1 MNRVVSLTSGPIG
14 LLLLGFFAQSTA
26 PLYAQPPR
34 IVEVREE
41 RLFEGHT
48 SYVYRVTF
56 TPDGKA
62 ALSCSFDQT
71 VRRWDVATGKE
82 TDLYK
87 VGLTNDIALFSDGS
101 HALFARGQ
109 SMGTQRITLWDVDK
123 AEEVVTWRGHEMCI
137 KRVCLLPNGKSAVTA
152 SCDGTA
158 ILWNLESGKP
168 IHEFVAWRQGVG
180 DNLPPGIPRQG
191 GEVSIAVSPDSKFLA
206 TGTARN
212 NMVAV
217 WNLDN
222 GKEVRSWP
230 SGHGEVTS
238 IEYSPDGKHLLTA
251 TNNGLDTG
259 AQLWE
264 IASGKLVREWLIG
277 PQSSARFSP
286 NGKRFLTVGIAW
298 MKSDVRLWDVEGLVP
313 LRRFVGHDG
322 WVNGVAFSPD
332 GKTALSAGDDNTL
345 RLWRMPD

>member
-1 MNRVVSLTSGPIG
+1 MNRVVSLSGGFVG
-14 LLLLGFFAQSTA
+14 LLLLGLFCQSSVQ
-26 PLYAQPPR
+26 LCAQPPR
-34 IVEVREE
+34 VVDVREE
-41 RLFEGHT
+41 RRFEGHT
-48 SYVYRVTF
+48 SSVNRVTF
-56 TPDGKA
+56 SPDGKT

-71 VRRWDVATGKE
+71 VRRWDVATGQQ

-87 VGLTNDIALFSDGS
+87 VNLTNDIALFSDGS

-109 SMGTQRITLWDVDK
+109 SMGTQRVTLWDVDK

-137 KRVCLLPNGKSAVTA
+137 KQVCLLPNGKSAVTA

-158 ILWNLESGKP
+158 ILWDLEIGKP
-168 IHEFVAWRQGVG
+168 LHEFVAWRQGIG
-180 DNLPPGIPRQG
+180 DNLPPDIPRQAG
-191 GEVSIAVSPDSKFLA
+191 NVAIAVSPDGKFLA

-238 IEYSPDGKHLLTA
+238 IQYSPDGKCLLTA
-251 TNNGLDTG
+251 TNNGRDAG

-264 IASGKLVREWLIG
+264 RTTGKLVREWLIG
-277 PQSSARFSP
+277 PQWAASFSP
-286 NGKRFLTVGIAW
+286 NGKRFLTAGVKADIG
-298 MKSDVRLWDVEGLVP
+298 LWDVEGLVP
-313 LRRFVGHDG
+313 LRRFVGHEG
-322 WVNGVAFSPD
+322 WVNSVAFSPD

-345 RLWRMPD
+345 RLWQMPD